1 MQFSK
6 EVFSNITCVL
16 IYSLTNCVLED
27 GFKTSRNMS
36 MIEFT
41 VKKATVFRVATI
53 LNKALCQI

>member
-53 LNKALCQI
+53 